1 MVFTCLTGFLKK
13 LNEFQQKVHIEI
25 IETNVLNFLTVF
37 ADIMLGE
44 EQSERLRIIKNMLII
59 LILELKIS
67 IRAISQ
73 IFY

>member
-1 MVFTCLTGFLKK
+1 MVFTCLTGFLNK

-67 IRAISQ
+67 RRAISQ